1 MRWILMLFL
10 GLSGLCLWCSN
21 LSSNGENTQEMVSAA
36 KILKILQ
43 KGEDIYISNAVIT
56 GDLDL
61 TQLGGQI
68 VNLNYYVTAI
78 DAQITFVNCE
88 FKGTVSA
95 YKKNDQ
101 SQHSVHFKRGISF
114 IECTLRKEL
123 HFQGAVV
130 DGVAAFPGTYF
141 EGAVHFESASFRHD
155 ANFSKSIYMGD
166 LYFQESHF
174 GQAAQFMNSNIGGV
188 ANFQGCSF
196 GGNAQFGV
204 AEFHAYADFS
214 RVSFQEGAF
223 LDYTKFHDRA
233 VFSNA
238 HFKGRMDLKGGLFEK
253 DASFKGSLFYGKTRF
268 FQSTFDAAL
277 DLSGT
282 CFMAGQPDMNE
293 LNLKDQKN
301 LDLNDARVNQ
311 FLPLELT
318 F

>member
-21 LSSNGENTQEMVSAA
+21 LTSNAEITQEMVSAD
-36 KILKILQ
+36 KILKNLQ
-43 KGEDIYISNAVIT
+43 KGEAIYLTNAVIS

-61 TQLGGQI
+61 TQLPGQL
-68 VNLNYYVTAI
+68 VNLDYYVTVI

-88 FKGTVSA
+88 FKGKVLA
-95 YKKNDQ
+95 YRKGDKT
-101 SQHSVHFKRGISF
+101 QHATRFTKGLSF
-114 IECTLRKEL
+114 IECTFRKE
-123 HFQGAVV
+123 FNFKGSVV
-130 DGVAAFPGTYF
+130 DGLASFPGTYF
-141 EGAVHFESASFRHD
+141 EEAVHFETATFRHD
-155 ANFSKSIYMGD
+155 ANFSKSIYMRD
-166 LYFQESHF
+166 LYFQECRF
-174 GQAAQFMNSNIGGV
+174 AQAAQFMNANIGGI
-188 ANFQGCSF
+188 ANFQGCTF
-196 GGNAQFGV
+196 GGDAQFGV

-214 RVSFQEGAF
+214 RVSFQEGVF

-233 VFSNA
+233 VFSNVL
-238 HFKGRMDLKGGLFEK
+238 FKGRMDLKGGLFEK

-282 CFMAGQPDMNE
+282 TFMTGQPDMNE

-311 FLPLELT
+311 FQPLELT